1 MRIRLYL
8 ILLGSILIATVSPV
22 SLSAA
27 EEPSREEVLAT
38 LEKGLTF
45 FASLRVNSGWP
56 MAYSADLQTRW
67 GEYLPCDE
75 LQITVQPPA
84 TPSVLDAY
92 WHAYEVTG
100 DERWRSVALTA
111 ANLLVDGQRANGGWW
126 YEMRFDPSL
135 STITFYN
142 QTASF
147 DDRVTQGP
155 TQELMRMVRRT
166 GEERYEKAARRAL
179 DFMVECRN
187 PGRGWSQLVPAN
199 PNSYHI
205 HDTLNDG
212 AVTNVM
218 TTLLMG
224 WRQFG
229 EARYLDAAKA
239 GGDWLIAAQLPEP
252 HRGWAQ
258 QYDADGNAAA
268 ARWFEPAACVHT
280 CTSNAIDMLCDLF
293 EVTGE
298 VKYLEPIPDALQW
311 LDEGRMTDG
320 PHKGQWPRFREIRT
334 NKPIYFSADKK
345 LVYEPV
351 NLRPGYG
358 WFGNAPVDR
367 LRARYEKLKK
377 NGAPEELRVGQLSE
391 YISSGSRARIPEWIR
406 TQDAR
411 GAWVSGKGRIDY
423 GMFSR
428 AIHDLCAGL

>member
-1 MRIRLYL
+1 MRIRVYSVLL
-8 ILLGSILIATVSPV
+8 VLAVTSLGSPV
-22 SLSAA
+22 TSSAA
-27 EEPSREEVLAT
+27 GEPSREEVLAA
-38 LEKGLTF
+38 LEKGLAF
-45 FASLRVNSGWP
+45 FSSLRVNGGWP
-56 MAYSADLQTRW
+56 MAYSSDLKSRW
-67 GEYLPCDE
+67 GEHAPCDE
-75 LQITVQPPA
+75 LQVTVQPPA

-92 WHAYEVTG
+92 WHAYEATG
-100 DERWRSVALTA
+100 DARWRSVALTA
-111 ANLLVDGQRANGGWW
+111 ANLLVDGQRENGGWW
-126 YEMRFDPSL
+126 YEIRFDPPL
-135 STITFYN
+135 SRITFYN

-147 DDRVTQGP
+147 DDMVTQGP
-155 TQELMRMVRRT
+155 TQELMRVARRT

-224 WRQFG
+224 WRLLG
-229 EARYLDAAKA
+229 DEKYLDAAKA
-239 GGDWLIAAQLPEP
+239 GGDWLIGAQLPEP

-258 QYDADGNAAA
+258 QYDADGNAAP

-298 VKYLEPIPDALQW
+298 AKYLQPIPDALRW
-311 LDEGRMTDG
+311 LDGACMTEG
-320 PHKGQWPRFREIRT
+320 PHKGQWPRFREIGT
-334 NKPIYFSADKK
+334 NKPIFFTVDKK

-358 WFGNAPVDR
+358 WFGSAPVDR
-367 LRARYEKLKK
+367 LRARYEKLEK
-377 NGAPEELRVGQLSE
+377 NGAPESSSVGQLSE
-391 YISSGSRARIPEWIR
+391 YVSSGNRARIPEWIR

-411 GAWVSGKGRIDY
+411 GAWVSKNGRIDC